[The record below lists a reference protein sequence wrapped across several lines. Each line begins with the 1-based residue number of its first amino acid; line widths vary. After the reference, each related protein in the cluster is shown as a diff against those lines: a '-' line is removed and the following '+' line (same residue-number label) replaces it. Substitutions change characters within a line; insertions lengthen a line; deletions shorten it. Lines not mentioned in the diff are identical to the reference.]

1 MAKISTL
8 QAALSNQTGKAKPAT
23 LAPPSDQ
30 VAVARPKP
38 PVGPGRIGQVN
49 VSAYLPKGY
58 QDSLRL
64 LYAQSGRP
72 QRELIAEALKTCSR
86 NMTCHRFGKTD
97 RLRASPSR
105 SFSSIHIIA

>member
-8 QAALSNQTGKAKPAT
+8 QAALSNQTGKAKPAANPAT
-23 LAPPSDQ
+23 LAAPPDQ
-30 VAVARPKP
+30 VAVTKPKT
-38 PVGPGRIGQVN
+38 PVAPSRIGQVN

-72 QRELIAEALKTCSR
+72 QRELIAEALNDLFAKYDVPQVR
-86 NMTCHRFGKTD
+86 ED
-97 RLRASPSR
+97 
-105 SFSSIHIIA
+105 